1 MRMILVRHGE
11 SVGNFENRLQ
21 GQEDYDLTPLGKQQ
35 AERTAER
42 LHALGVS
49 AVYSSHLLRAHNTAR
64 TIAARIGAD
73 PMIVE
78 DVSEYH
84 FGEMSGATYA
94 EVREKFGAI
103 ANPAERVYPGEEGR
117 EVFFDRVTRAVWK
130 VADDHPDETVAIV
143 SHGGPIAL
151 FCQAALGL
159 PYRRP
164 MPFAID
170 NCSLNTIEIG
180 PSEGTVRPMLLAALN
195 DVCHLLGIDSASK

>member
-21 GQEDYDLTPLGKQQ
+21 GQEDYDLTELGKLQ

-42 LHALGVS
+42 LHSLGVS
-49 AVYSSHLLRAHNTAR
+49 AVYSSHLLRARHTGLTVGER
-64 TIAARIGAD
+64 LGVTPGII
-73 PMIVE
+73 E

-94 EVREKFGAI
+94 EVRERFGAI

-117 EVFFDRVTRAVWK
+117 EVFFDRVTRAVWR
-130 VADDHPDETVAIV
+130 VADDHPEETVAIV

-159 PYRRP
+159 PYKRP

-170 NCSLNTIEIG
+170 NCSLNTIEIE
-180 PSEGTVRPMLLAALN
+180 SVEGDVRRMLVVGLN
-195 DVCHLLGIDSASK
+195 DVCHLRGIG